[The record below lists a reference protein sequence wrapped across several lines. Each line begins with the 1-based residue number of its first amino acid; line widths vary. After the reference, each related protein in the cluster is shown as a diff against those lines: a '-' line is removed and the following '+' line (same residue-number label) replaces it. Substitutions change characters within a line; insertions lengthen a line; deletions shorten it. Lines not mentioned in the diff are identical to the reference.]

1 MKDVTGR
8 LARASSLHPWRTLA
22 LWGGVLVL
30 SVAAIGG
37 LLGSALT
44 TDAEMTN
51 DPESYRAY
59 DLLREHFPPTD
70 DYVNELVVIR
80 SKTVDFD
87 SPAFRAR
94 VERLAAN
101 LEATGVVQP
110 VRTYYSTGERLLV
123 APSRRALV
131 VPIGLRGDGEEGID
145 EVIDVVDAAET
156 DGFETAVTGE
166 FTADRDF
173 TTLSEEDLQKGEL
186 QFGLPAALIVLLL
199 VFGAVVAGLVP
210 VLVALV
216 AIIVSLGLTALLGQ
230 AFDLSVFVVN
240 MISGMGLA
248 LGIDYSLFVVS
259 RYREERRLG
268 SEKLLAI
275 ATVGST
281 TSRAVLFSGSA
292 FVLAMVGMV
301 LVPDTILRS
310 LAAGAILVGI
320 VTVVAAL
327 TLLPAVLS
335 LIGDR
340 VNALRVPW
348 LGRRIEASAGV
359 EGRVWSRIVRSVT
372 RTPVLAA
379 VLSAGLLV
387 LAALPVLRME
397 TGLTG
402 VRELPE
408 RFAAKQGFTL
418 LEEEFGVGTADSVQV
433 VVEGDIGAA
442 RVEQAIAELARRV
455 GADGA
460 FLPADVSTSP
470 DGRLANVEALVAGDS
485 RDERALEA
493 VQRLRSE
500 VVPQVFAGVD
510 ADVLVSGE
518 TAEVVDY
525 RELTDTWLPIVFAFV
540 LALSFVLLTIAFR
553 AVVLPAVAIALNLLS
568 VGAAYGLIV
577 LVFLEGVGRDL
588 LGFTEV
594 DVIAAWLPLFLFA
607 VLFGLSMDYTVFLLS
622 RIREHVAGGQSTVEA
637 VAYGV
642 ASTARIITGAAL
654 IIIAVFI
661 GFAAGDQ
668 VEFQQMGFGVAVSLL
683 IDATVV
689 RLVLLPAVL
698 AVLGERTWYLPRW
711 LGWLPHLEIEGA
723 GASGRRTSE
732 SPSAPKTGG

>member
-1 MKDVTGR
+1 M
-8 LARASSLHPWRTLA
+8 
-22 LWGGVLVL
+22 
-30 SVAAIGG
+30 
-37 LLGSALT
+37 
-44 TDAEMTN
+44 
-51 DPESYRAY
+51 
-59 DLLREHFPPTD
+59 
-70 DYVNELVVIR
+70 
-80 SKTVDFD
+80 
-87 SPAFRAR
+87 
-94 VERLAAN
+94 
-101 LEATGVVQP
+101 QP

-131 VPIGLRGDGEEGID
+131 VPIGLRGEGEEGID
-145 EVIDVVDAAET
+145 EVIEVVDAAET

-281 TSRAVLFSGSA
+281 ASRAVLFSGSA

-320 VTVVAAL
+320 VTVLAAL
-327 TLLPAVLS
+327 TLLPAVLA

-348 LGRRIEASAGV
+348 LGRRVEQSAGV

-372 RTPVLAA
+372 RTPVLGGRALGRPARGRRPAGAA
-379 VLSAGLLV
+379 DGDGPHRRPRAARTVRGEAGLH
-387 LAALPVLRME
+387 AAR
-397 TGLTG
+397 GG
-402 VRELPE
+402 VRDRHRRLGAGRRRGRHRGRLGSSRRSRSSRAASAPTVRSCLP
-408 RFAAKQGFTL
+408 RCRPARTAGLRTSRRSSPATAAT
-418 LEEEFGVGTADSVQV
+418 S
-433 VVEGDIGAA
+433 A
-442 RVEQAIAELARRV
+442 RWRPWSACARRSCRRSSPGWTPRASV
-455 GADGA
+455 G
-460 FLPADVSTSP
+460 
-470 DGRLANVEALVAGDS
+470 
-485 RDERALEA
+485 
-493 VQRLRSE
+493 
-500 VVPQVFAGVD
+500 
-510 ADVLVSGE
+510 GE
-518 TAEVVDY
+518 TAEVIDY

-540 LALSFVLLTIAFR
+540 LALSFVLLTVAFR

-622 RIREHVAGGQSTVEA
+622 RIREHAAGGQSTVEA

-654 IIIAVFI
+654 IIIAVFV

-698 AVLGERTWYLPRW
+698 AILGERTWYLPRW
-711 LGWLPHLEIEGA
+711 LDWLPHLEIEGA
-723 GASGRRTSE
+723 GAG
-732 SPSAPKTGG
+732 PSARR